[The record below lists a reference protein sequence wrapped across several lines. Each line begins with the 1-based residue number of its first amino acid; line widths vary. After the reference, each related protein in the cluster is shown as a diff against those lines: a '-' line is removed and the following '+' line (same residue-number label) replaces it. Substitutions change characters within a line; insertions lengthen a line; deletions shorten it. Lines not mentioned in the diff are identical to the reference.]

1 MPSLKLKLADKSF
14 QSFRIDKGVSV
25 TIGRHSDN
33 DIVLENRA
41 VSGRHAEIEGTE
53 QGFYITDF
61 HSKNGTFVNHQL
73 VISHKLQHGDIITI
87 SKHEMRFLYEDNES
101 QYDEEDT
108 ESIHETLVMD
118 TSDHR
123 SKLAQGVSDIASREP
138 VKKTLGALSFFSGG
152 QGDIPVDKEI
162 VTVGKSPDCDVI
174 IRGLLVGNTAFLI
187 QKNLGDYILKYIEG
201 MAKPKVNYRK
211 VNDEIV
217 LNEFDVIEIGSAKF
231 QFRFLEFPNQ

>member
-14 QSFRIDKGVSV
+14 QSFRIEKGASV
-25 TIGRHSDN
+25 TIGRLQDN

-87 SKHEMRFLYEDNES
+87 SKHEMRFMYDDNEV
-101 QYDEEDT
+101 QNDEEDT
-108 ESIHETLVMD
+108 EAIHETLVMD

-138 VKKTLGALSFFSGG
+138 EKKTLGALSFFSGG
-152 QGDIPVDKEI
+152 HGDVPLDKEI
-162 VTVGKSPDCDVI
+162 ITVGKSSECDVI

-187 QKNLGDYILKYIEG
+187 QKRLENYSLKYIEG
-201 MAKPKVNYRK
+201 ITKPKVNYKK
-211 VNDEIV
+211 VNDEII

-231 QFRFLEFPNQ
+231 QFRILEFPAK

>member
-1 MPSLKLKLADKSF
+1 MPSLKLQLADKSY
-14 QSFRIDKGVSV
+14 QSFHIDKGVSV
-25 TIGRHSDN
+25 TIGRLPDN

-73 VISHKLQHGDIITI
+73 VISHKLKHGDIITI
-87 SKHEMRFLYEDNES
+87 SKHEMRFLYDDNENRF
-101 QYDEEDT
+101 DEEDT

-138 VKKTLGALSFFSGG
+138 EKKMLGALSFFSGG
-152 QGDIPVDKEI
+152 HGDIPVVKEI
-162 VTVGKSPDCDVI
+162 TTVGKSSSCDVVVK
-174 IRGLLVGNTAFLI
+174 GLFVGNTAFI
-187 QKNLGDYILKYIEG
+187 IEKSDENHTLKYIEG
-201 MAKPKVNYRK
+201 VAKPKVNYKK
-211 VNDEIV
+211 VPDEIL
-217 LNEFDVIEIGSAKF
+217 LNEFDVIEIGPAKF
-231 QFRFLEFPNQ
+231 H

>member
-87 SKHEMRFLYEDNES
+87 SKHEMRFLFEDNES
-101 QYDEEDT
+101 QHDEEDT

-138 VKKTLGALSFFSGG
+138 AKKMLGALSFFSGG

-162 VTVGKSPDCDVI
+162 VTVGKGPDCDVI

-187 QKNLGDYILKYIEG
+187 QRDLGNYILKYIEG

-211 VNDEIV
+211 VHDEIV

-231 QFRFLEFPNQ
+231 QFRYLEFPNP

>member
-14 QSFRIDKGVSV
+14 QSFQINKSVSV
-25 TIGRHSDN
+25 TIGRLPDN

-53 QGFYITDF
+53 HGFYIADF

-87 SKHEMRFLYEDNES
+87 GKHEMRFLYDDNES
-101 QYDEEDT
+101 QNDEEDT

-138 VKKTLGALSFFSGG
+138 EKVTTGALSFFSGG
-152 QGDIPVDKEI
+152 QGDIPVDKDI
-162 VTVGKSPDCDVI
+162 TTVGKNPDCDVI
-174 IRGLLVGNTAFLI
+174 IKGFLVGNTAFLI
-187 QKNLGDYILKYIEG
+187 KKNLENYTLKYIEG
-201 MAKPKVNYRK
+201 IR
-211 VNDEIV
+211 
-217 LNEFDVIEIGSAKF
+217 
-231 QFRFLEFPNQ
+231 